1 MRKFLPITLAFY
13 LSLPAT
19 SSSEPVTAEK
29 VDDMHRYA
37 GTCSQT
43 VAGAVATCAISVP
56 VTGVKR
62 IFLDYIVIRST
73 AATDAVF
80 ERGGSAPT
88 TTAVTATKLNTTVAP
103 QATVYHTAN
112 SGAGTSTT
120 TRKITSADADFSFD
134 MAGEVFAR
142 KTASTLVVKSAS
154 MTGTFTVD
162 FVWGEDQ

>member
-1 MRKFLPITLAFY
+1 MSKFIPITLAFC
-13 LSLPAT
+13 LFLPAT

-29 VDDMHRYA
+29 VDDMHRYSA
-37 GTCSQT
+37 TCSQA
-43 VAGAVATCAISVP
+43 VVGAVATCAISVP

-62 IFLDYIVIRST
+62 IFLDYVVIRST
-73 AATDAVF
+73 AATDAIF

-88 TTAVTATKLNTTVAP
+88 TTAVTATKLNTTVSP

-112 SGAGTSTT
+112 AGAGTSTT

-134 MAGEVFAR
+134 MAGDVFAR